1 MKTPTGDRFLGV
13 AALAAGVGLAVWAWW
28 LERPPAPLSLDA
40 PAGVVSAA
48 GARIHLERI
57 AAKPHMP
64 GSADHARVREYL
76 VAELEELGFEVE
88 LQTST
93 WVQNRGAVV
102 RAFTVRNILGRQ
114 RGSDSTGGVAL
125 VAHYDSQQLG
135 AGAGDDGSGVAA
147 ILEAMRAVG
156 ESGPLRNDVYVV
168 ITDAEELGLIGARA
182 FVEDHPWWSQIT
194 VLFNFEARGS
204 RGQAVM
210 FETNSENGWVVG
222 EFGRADPQ
230 PSGSSLFYEIYQR
243 LPNDTDFSV
252 FKRAGVTGLNFA
264 IAEGAD
270 VYHRTTDSLDNLS
283 MASLQHQGMHAAAM
297 TGHFANLDLSGA
309 TRAPDI
315 TYFRAGRLGL
325 VRYPTSWVLPLSL
338 LAVAAALTSAWT
350 GVRRRQLTISGIVA
364 GFLLAPVA
372 AALAAAF
379 AWGMWRSVRD
389 FHHELGSI
397 VGRELYAEGWYMG
410 AIVCFC
416 VAVAG
421 ALFALARRWFNV
433 ASLTLGAGIV
443 PLAIAVA
450 AALYVPGVSMLF
462 LWPVVALLVTVAY
475 LRRRRDA
482 VPTWNML
489 GVLVLLSVPAFVLQV
504 PLVWTL
510 FIGLN
515 ITVAPLLAV
524 FSVLLLALVLPLFE
538 VAGYTD
544 GWHRWGFTVH
554 LLVWAFILTVLG
566 VFAGRPGAA
575 RPIPNDLIYAMDRDA
590 RTAVWATRM
599 DAPDPWIEDLTGTV
613 PTPGDLTSFLPFSG
627 GGYLT
632 AEARLHDS
640 PAAVARVVFDSTDG
654 RVRSL
659 RVEIRSSIV
668 HELTNLH
675 PAVSTSAVLRAVNG
689 VPVDLPSQG
698 AGTASPAW
706 LLQHWGESPDG
717 VLALDL
723 QTEDLGGP
731 IELVLVE
738 FAMQFPELVLGP
750 FPRRESL
757 YVAHGNRLT
766 DVSLYRQVL
775 TAQ

>member
-1 MKTPTGDRFLGV
+1 MSARRGDRFLGV
-13 AALAAGVGLAVWAWW
+13 AALAAGVALAVWAWW

-40 PAGVVSAA
+40 PAEVVSAA
-48 GARIHLERI
+48 RARIHLERI

-88 LQTST
+88 IQTAT

-102 RAFTVRNILGRQ
+102 RAVTVRNILARR

-182 FVEDHPWWSQIT
+182 FVADHPWWSRIT
-194 VLFNFEARGS
+194 VLLNFEARGS
-204 RGQAVM
+204 SGQALM

-264 IAEGAD
+264 IAEGAE

-283 MASLQHQGMHAAAM
+283 MASLQHQGMHAAAL
-297 TGHFANLDLSGA
+297 TGHFANLDLSGV

-315 TYFRAGRLGL
+315 TYFRVGRLGL

-338 LAVAAALTSAWT
+338 LTVALAGAIAWR
-350 GVRRRQLTISGIVA
+350 GVRRKQLAVGGIVV
-364 GFLLAPVA
+364 GLLLVPAA
-372 AALAAAF
+372 AALAVAF
-379 AWGMWRSVRD
+379 AWGMWRSVRG
-389 FHHELGSI
+389 FHHEIGSI

-421 ALFALARRWFNV
+421 ALLALGRRWFDV

-475 LRRRRDA
+475 LRRRPPDA

-489 GVLVLLSVPAFVLQV
+489 GVLVLFSAPAFVLQV
-504 PLVWTL
+504 PWVWTL

-524 FSVLLLALVLPLFE
+524 FCILFVGAGAAAVRGGRLQRRLAP
-538 VAGYTD
+538 
-544 GWHRWGFTVH
+544 
-554 LLVWAFILTVLG
+554 LG
-566 VFAGRPGAA
+566 VHGSPLRLGVHSHSAGRLRRACGC
-575 RPIPNDLIYAMDRDA
+575 RPANTQRPDLRHGSRCPNRRVGDSDGRLRPVDRGSHRYRSDA
-590 RTAVWATRM
+590 RRPDVVLAVQRRR
-599 DAPDPWIEDLTGTV
+599 
-613 PTPGDLTSFLPFSG
+613 LPERRG
-627 GGYLT
+627 
-632 AEARLHDS
+632 
-640 PAAVARVVFDSTDG
+640 PAA
-654 RVRSL
+654 
-659 RVEIRSSIV
+659 
-668 HELTNLH
+668 
-675 PAVSTSAVLRAVNG
+675 
-689 VPVDLPSQG
+689 
-698 AGTASPAW
+698 
-706 LLQHWGESPDG
+706 
-717 VLALDL
+717 
-723 QTEDLGGP
+723 
-731 IELVLVE
+731 
-738 FAMQFPELVLGP
+738 
-750 FPRRESL
+750 
-757 YVAHGNRLT
+757 
-766 DVSLYRQVL
+766 
-775 TAQ
+775 

>member
-1 MKTPTGDRFLGV
+1 
-13 AALAAGVGLAVWAWW
+13 
-28 LERPPAPLSLDA
+28 
-40 PAGVVSAA
+40 
-48 GARIHLERI
+48 
-57 AAKPHMP
+57 MP
-64 GSADHARVREYL
+64 GSVDHARVREYL
-76 VAELEELGFEVE
+76 VAELEELGFAVE
-88 LQTST
+88 IQTAT
-93 WVQNRGAVV
+93 WVQNRGGVV
-102 RAFTVRNILGRQ
+102 EAFTVRNILARQ
-114 RGSDSTGGVAL
+114 RGSDSTDGVAL
-125 VAHYDSQQLG
+125 VAHYYDSQQLG
-135 AGAGDDGSGVAA
+135 AGAGDDASGVAA

-168 ITDAEELGLIGARA
+168 ITDAEELGSIGARA
-182 FVEDHPWWSQIT
+182 FVKDHPWWSQIT

-230 PSGSSLFYEIYQR
+230 PSGNSLFYEIYQR

-283 MASLQHQGMHAAAM
+283 MASLQHQGMHAAAI
-297 TGHFANLDLSGA
+297 TGHFANLDLSGP

-338 LAVAAALTSAWT
+338 LTVALAAAIAWT
-350 GVRRRQLTISGIVA
+350 GVHRKQLAVGGIVI
-364 GFLLAPVA
+364 GLLLVPVA
-372 AALAAAF
+372 VTLAGAF
-379 AWGMWRSVRD
+379 AWGMWRDVRG
-389 FHHELGSI
+389 FHHELGSS

-416 VAVAG
+416 VAAAG
-421 ALFALARRWFNV
+421 ALFALARRWFDV

-450 AALYVPGVSMLF
+450 AALYVPGVNMLF

-475 LRRRRDA
+475 LRRRPRAA

-504 PLVWTL
+504 PLVWTA
-510 FIGLN
+510 FIALN

-524 FSVLLLALVLPLFE
+524 FCVLLLALVLPLFE
-538 VAGYTD
+538 VAGYAD

-554 LLVWAFILTVLG
+554 LLVWAFLLTVLG

-590 RTAVWATRM
+590 RTAVWATQM
-599 DAPDPWIEDLTGTV
+599 DASDPWIEDLTGIA
-613 PTPGDLTSFLPFSG
+613 PTSGDLTLFLPFG
-627 GGYLT
+627 GDGYLS
-632 AEARLHDS
+632 AVARLHDS
-640 PAAVARVVFDSTDG
+640 PAAAARVVFDSTDG
-654 RVRSL
+654 RVRLL

-675 PAVSTSAVLRAVNG
+675 PADSTSAVLRAVNG
-689 VPVDLPSQG
+689 VPVDLPSQA

-717 VLALDL
+717 VLVLDL
-723 QTEDLGGP
+723 QTEDLDGP

-738 FAMQFPELVLGP
+738 LAMQFPELVLGP
-750 FPRRESL
+750 IPRRGSL
-757 YVAHGNRLT
+757 YVAHANRLT
-766 DVSLYRQVL
+766 DMALYRQVL
-775 TAQ
+775 AFP